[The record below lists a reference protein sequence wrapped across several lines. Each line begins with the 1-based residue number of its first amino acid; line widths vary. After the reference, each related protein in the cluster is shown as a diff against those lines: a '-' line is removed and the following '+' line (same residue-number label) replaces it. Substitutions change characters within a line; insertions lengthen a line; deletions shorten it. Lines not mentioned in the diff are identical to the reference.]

1 VISYLQSLAGIPGV
15 EYVLLVSHDG
25 VPIAHAGGH
34 GEGERE
40 QSLAALA
47 ASWLNDISMA
57 VAPLTWAAP
66 RRVCLR
72 AARGTLVLRR
82 SDSACLVVVL
92 GRDAAPEDVRL
103 PMDGVLAR
111 VERARTSRK
120 SPSSAR
126 DASGASTPPAGPI
139 ASRTAPAP
147 VEEDLPPAPH
157 RGDSPGT

>member
-1 VISYLQSLAGIPGV
+1 MIAYLQSLAPVPGV

-25 VPIAHAGGH
+25 VPIAHAGGT

-47 ASWLNDISMA
+47 AAWLNDIVMA
-57 VAPLTWAAP
+57 VGPLTWSAP

-82 SDSACLVVVL
+82 SECACLGVVR

-111 VERARTSRK
+111 VERARTSRGNA
-120 SPSSAR
+120 SAAR
-126 DASGASTPPAGPI
+126 DAAATSTKPI
-139 ASRTAPAP
+139 GSRTAPSST
-147 VEEDLPPAPH
+147 EEQLPPAPQ